1 MSSYTITEEPVE
13 PVMFRRLHQEAQLED
28 KFGINVIAYIEDG
41 KQIFVRDDPYL
52 VKGIAD
58 LLTLQGISFR
68 TFTNEQV
75 ENSKDLFTGLVG
87 SE

>member
-1 MSSYTITEEPVE
+1 MSSYTITKEPVE
-13 PVMFRRLHQEAQLED
+13 PVMFRRLHQEAQSED
-28 KFGINVIAYIEDG
+28 ESGVNVIAYIENG
-41 KQIFVRDDPYL
+41 KQIFVRDDPCL

-75 ENSKDLFTGLVG
+75 ENSKDIFAGLVG